1 VAANGSEPSL
11 FAAEMTTK
19 ALEELSG

>member
-11 FAAEMTTK
+11 FAAEMKTK